1 MDSQPLEYSLYLW
14 EGDANGINSQ
24 AKRAMMVY
32 TPAKTVTGL
41 GHITQAINPPLDIV
55 TKLDG
60 SYTYM
65 TVMPRNVHI
74 LVTAIGYPIIHWPPW
89 GGVGPVIPPNVD
101 LRMVLE
107 EDWKSG
113 TANYKYVDDNGN
125 WHEIEGVAVRSV
137 PCNTL

>member
-1 MDSQPLEYSLYLW
+1 MEGLFLACYEIAGDKPGAPLFKVHLS
-14 EGDANGINSQ
+14 
-24 AKRAMMVY
+24 VY
-32 TPAKTVTGL
+32 TPAKTVTGH
-41 GHITQAINPPLDIV
+41 GQITQAINPPLDIA

-74 LVTAIGYPIIHWPPW
+74 LITAAGYPILHWPPW
-89 GGVGPVIPPNVD
+89 GGVGPVIPPNVE

-113 TANYKYVDDNGN
+113 TANYKYVDDNSN
-125 WHEIEGVAVRSV
+125 WHEIEGAPVKAV
-137 PCNTL
+137 PCNTLQ